1 MSGRAGAKAG
11 SDRVSFTQASAE
23 RIANAVRAVEGGDR
37 DGSSFIS
44 APRALGANTNKSIR
58 QGTFT
63 GSWDIGA
70 TKVVEFCGSTN
81 TAEVLNLTVHIMD
94 GAGTS
99 TTQRSVLFS
108 KVCGTN
114 VAVELPLDQCKNIGG
129 AINKI
134 AGFSASKI
142 QILGH
147 DESGCLLWYEIATCG
162 TATSA

>member
-1 MSGRAGAKAG
+1 MAGRAGSKAG
-11 SDRVSFTQASAE
+11 ADRVSFTKASAE

-37 DGSSFIS
+37 DGSSYIS
-44 APRALGANTNKSIR
+44 APRGQAGVSKSIR
-58 QGTFT
+58 LGTYT
-63 GSWDIGA
+63 GSWDIGD
-70 TKVVEFCGSTN
+70 TKVVELCGSTN

-94 GAGTS
+94 GTGTS
-99 TTQRSVLFS
+99 TTQQSVLFS

-134 AGFSASKI
+134 AGFDAEKI

-147 DESGCLLWYEIATCG
+147 DEDGCLLWYEITTCA
-162 TATSA
+162 TATSS